1 MENNV
6 KSKRKISVLTITVCI
21 LLSLVMIFG
30 AVFGIINAVKYA
42 GATAYYS
49 DTFID
54 EGQMNFLASYYKSL
68 FMRDIKLTDGV
79 NAYDTTA
86 FWEKVDADGVSYG
99 ERLKT
104 GFSEYVSALLTAAAI
119 YDSAMSFSGSEK
131 KQYEKIV
138 NDSLTYLA
146 NGSKNEFNKA
156 VGEFGF
162 DFDDFKA
169 ANILLY
175 KAERAKKAL
184 FGDEGSSLILE
195 SDMCMEYLETYAH
208 VNLIFIRLT
217 DKFLLDEDGG
227 FIYDGDGNAVTEAL
241 TPSEIADRQARIDA
255 INSLINKEGGREMSP
270 ESFFIYQKD
279 SEGDA
284 TMDQSG
290 YYFSPYAE
298 TTAEFEEQFP
308 EIVARAYTMKIG
320 EYAMVECEAI
330 GGVCFLYREDVVA
343 GAYAKESNPFFSDFY
358 SDAADYLFPKTLKDL
373 MVGVT
378 FTDKFDPESIIS
390 KPRNNKYY
398 IKSFS

>member
-1 MENNV
+1 
-6 KSKRKISVLTITVCI
+6 
-21 LLSLVMIFG
+21 
-30 AVFGIINAVKYA
+30 
-42 GATAYYS
+42 
-49 DTFID
+49 
-54 EGQMNFLASYYKSL
+54 
-68 FMRDIKLTDGV
+68 
-79 NAYDTTA
+79 
-86 FWEKVDADGVSYG
+86 
-99 ERLKT
+99 
-104 GFSEYVSALLTAAAI
+104 
-119 YDSAMSFSGSEK
+119 
-131 KQYEKIV
+131 
-138 NDSLTYLA
+138 
-146 NGSKNEFNKA
+146 
-156 VGEFGF
+156 
-162 DFDDFKA
+162 
-169 ANILLY
+169 
-175 KAERAKKAL
+175 
-184 FGDEGSSLILE
+184 
-195 SDMCMEYLETYAH
+195 MEYLETYAH

-298 TTAEFEEQFP
+298 TTAEFEAEFP

-330 GGVCFLYREDVVA
+330 GGVCFLYKEDVEA

-378 FTDKFDPESIIS
+378 FTDKFDPEAIIS